1 MRGGDV
7 GYRLEVG
14 LGEVVR
20 GAKIPIT
27 LADGSSV
34 EVTVP
39 PGANTWIGTKQI
51 GGGRYYGDSDARSA
65 EIRITTLVIR

>member
-1 MRGGDV
+1 MRMRGGDV

-34 EVTVP
+34 EVTIPRGVEAGQVLRLKGKGS
-39 PGANTWIGTKQI
+39 PGI
-51 GGGRYYGDSDARSA
+51 GGGPSA
-65 EIRITTLVIR
+65 MR